1 MSSPRYEVCDCC
13 SLPGRKLYFAVTFF
27 DVSGMTKPVKVA
39 PLLIGAGT
47 MLTSMVAAGFLLGYA
62 VDAWLD
68 IRPVFMML
76 FGGLGLVG
84 GFMKAYQLLSRFG

>member
-1 MSSPRYEVCDCC
+1 
-13 SLPGRKLYFAVTFF
+13 
-27 DVSGMTKPVKVA
+27 MTKPVKVA

-47 MLTSMVAAGFLLGYA
+47 MLTSMVVAGFLLGYA
-62 VDAWLD
+62 VDAWLESQ
-68 IRPVFMML
+68 PVFMML